1 MKALVAAS
9 LAAGLLFAAPAT
21 FASQEL
27 AKNKGCLACHQL
39 QKAVVGPAYKDVAA
53 KYAGQADAVDK
64 LSNSILKGSTG
75 VWKMPMPMMPPQGAP
90 TGKVTP
96 EEAKQLAEWVLTI
109 K

>member
-27 AKNKGCLACHQL
+27 ATKKACMGCHQL
-39 QKAVVGPAYKDVAA
+39 AMKVVGPAYKDVAA

-64 LSNSILKGSTG
+64 LSNSILNGSKG
-75 VWKMPMPMMPPQGAP
+75 VWKMPMPMMAP
-90 TGKVTP
+90 NKVTP

>member
-9 LAAGLLFAAPAT
+9 LAAGLLFAAPTT

-27 AKNKGCLACHQL
+27 ATKKACMGCHQL
-39 QKAVVGPAYKDVAA
+39 AMKVVGPAYKDVAA

-64 LSNSILKGSTG
+64 LTNSILKGSKGTWAAAG
-75 VWKMPMPMMPPQGAP
+75 KAPETSMMPAN
-90 TGKVTP
+90 KVTP

>member
-1 MKALVAAS
+1 M
-9 LAAGLLFAAPAT
+9 
-21 FASQEL
+21 
-27 AKNKGCLACHQL
+27 
-39 QKAVVGPAYKDVAA
+39 VGPAYKDVAA